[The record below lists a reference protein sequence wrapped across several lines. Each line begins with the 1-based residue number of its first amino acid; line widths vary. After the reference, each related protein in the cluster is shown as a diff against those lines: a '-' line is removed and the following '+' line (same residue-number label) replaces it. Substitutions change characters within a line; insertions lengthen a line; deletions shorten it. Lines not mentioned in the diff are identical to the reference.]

1 MAFTLVAIPL
11 QEKPES
17 YKALYATVHPNPAAR
32 SKVPILE
39 IGEPGEPGYQILVE
53 SDVVARYV
61 ARRWASQGTALIP
74 DDPGE
79 EGRMDLFVSTYM
91 ELLAPTYME
100 LLAAKSDEQCDKQFG
115 KLVLGL
121 RAVDRALT
129 MHRTANC
136 TGPFV
141 LGERFS
147 LAETLTA
154 PFVVRQLLNFK
165 HHRGVDVLLLADMLG
180 ATAARGWMEAV
191 CARPSVVHTLPAEN
205 SLLALAPY
213 LQPFHE
219 YHVPAVT
226 QAAAV
231 ARALSE
237 CSAAA
242 SAAEAEFA
250 SLLAS
255 GREVAAAKK
264 RSYSEAATLTSKL

>member
-1 MAFTLVAIPL
+1 MLELALPHS
-11 QEKPES
+11 Q
-17 YKALYATVHPNPAAR
+17 ALYATVHPNPAAR

-39 IGEPGEPGYQILVE
+39 IGEPGEPGYQVGVPHHSPTPEYHHTVSLSQILVE

-154 PFVVRQLLNFK
+154 P
-165 HHRGVDVLLLADMLG
+165 
-180 ATAARGWMEAV
+180 
-191 CARPSVVHTLPAEN
+191 C
-205 SLLALAPY
+205 
-213 LQPFHE
+213 
-219 YHVPAVT
+219 VPP
-226 QAAAV
+226 
-231 ARALSE
+231 
-237 CSAAA
+237 
-242 SAAEAEFA
+242 
-250 SLLAS
+250 
-255 GREVAAAKK
+255 
-264 RSYSEAATLTSKL
+264 